1 MAINRVSGPMLFSD
15 LDRQGVDLQFSTN
28 GQPALYLDLTNFRI
42 GVNTSTLTESIT
54 INGNLSAG
62 PVKISGNGIY
72 LTQAAD
78 FTISSYSGNVKIVA
92 PSGVVDFAGTQITNF
107 MQGTGSNDVATRSY
121 VDSKVANV
129 FLPNISSGTTS
140 VVTSTN
146 NILLTVSGT
155 TVATLTNNL
164 LSATN
169 AQVTNLSSGNA
180 QITGGAIT
188 GTPISGSTGSF
199 TTLSASG
206 GITGTL
212 QTASQPNVTGLG
224 TIGTLVA
231 TNFSTGNAQV
241 TGGAISG
248 TPISGSTG
256 SFTTLSAS
264 GGITGTLSTAAQP
277 NITSLGTLIVLNTAN
292 AQITGGSITNT
303 PISGSTGGFTTLSA
317 SGGINNTTIGQTT
330 PAAGSFTTLSATSG
344 ITGTLSTAAQPNVTS
359 LGTLT
364 NLTITGNLTVAG
376 ILATS
381 LNAQS
386 GNIQTTGTVIGT
398 NLQGTL
404 TTAAQPNITSVGT
417 LTSLTVSGGITGST
431 LTGTLQTAA
440 QTNVTSLGTLTG
452 LTVSGVTSITNATQS
467 SGTASGALVVTGGLG
482 VGKNLY
488 VGGDTTITG
497 NLTILGTQNVVN
509 STTLAIVD
517 PVVDIGT
524 GANNAPLTTDD
535 GVDRGIRANY
545 YKGSAKAAFF
555 GFQSSTQCFEYLT
568 DASVTS
574 GVFSG
579 TAGKAMFG
587 ALTLSNATPSTSAT
601 TGTLVSSGGVGI
613 TGNLNVAGITTVNPT
628 QVSGN
633 NLLVKGVADANLFCA
648 NTVTNQIVL
657 GGNTGPVT
665 GAKVTINSTDS
676 ILLPVGDSTQ
686 RPSSP
691 VAGMQRYNSALNA
704 IEFWNGSGWAVYNG
718 TVFTSITDQQ
728 FTGNGVQTTYT
739 LSQASTSAGTIVV
752 VAGAIKTPSVDYTV
766 VGTTLTFT
774 SAPANGAAIDARVI
788 LTTTS
793 VTSITSG
800 YNSIVSDATGL
811 RFYVGTSSTTE
822 VWDFTTAGHFVP
834 KTTNSYNVGASGN
847 LVATVYATN
856 VQGTLTTAAQPNITS
871 VGTLTS
877 LSVTGTVTAGGFSGP
892 LTGTIQTAAQP
903 NITSVGTLTSLVVSG
918 LTNTGSLQ
926 SANVWSTGGSINA
939 SPIGNVTPSTGAFT
953 TLSAS
958 GGITGTL
965 STAAQPNITSVGTL
979 TSLSVTGGI
988 TGSTLTGTLQTAAQ
1002 TNITSVGTLTG
1013 LTVSGS
1019 STFQNASTNFTASNA
1034 GLEIGS
1040 TGASNSPYIDFHSSG
1055 NNIDYDARILASGGN
1070 ASVGYGVLTVTA
1082 ANVTLTGNLLTSAN
1096 GVYNVGTSVNR
1107 FGIFYG
1113 TATTAQ
1119 YADLAENYLADAKY
1133 DAGTVLEFGGE
1144 KEVTI
1149 SSTDMSTRVAGVVST
1164 NPAHLM
1170 NATLTG
1176 EFVTPLALQGRVPM
1190 YVYGPV
1196 RKGDMIVSAGNGY
1209 GRAEE
1214 NPKLGSVIGKALVD
1228 FTGVVGLIEVVVG
1241 RL

>member
-28 GQPALYLDLTNFRI
+28 GQPALYVDLTNFRI

-54 INGNLSAG
+54 VNGNLSAG
-62 PVKISGNGIY
+62 PVKISGTGIY
-72 LTQAAD
+72 LTQPNAV
-78 FTISSYSGNVKIVA
+78 FTISSTSGNVKISA
-92 PSGVVDFAGTQITNF
+92 PGGVVDFNGTQLTNF
-107 MQGTGSNDVATRSY
+107 TPGTGSNDFATRSY
-121 VDSKVANV
+121 VDASVAAVTLSKINLGTSSVTVNSS
-129 FLPNISSGTTS
+129 NIAM
-140 VVTSTN
+140 V
-146 NILLTVSGT
+146 VSGT
-155 TVATLTNNL
+155 TVATLTNNSIAAT
-164 LSATN
+164 SASITN
-169 AQVTNLSSGNA
+169 VSTSNA
-180 QITGGAIT
+180 QITGGAISNA
-188 GTPISGSTGSF
+188 PISGSTGSF

-212 QTASQPNVTGLG
+212 QTAAQPNITSLG
-224 TIGTLVA
+224 TIGSLIA
-231 TNFSTGNAQV
+231 TTAAITNLSTGNAQI
-241 TGGAISG
+241 TGGAVNN
-248 TPISGSTG
+248 TPIGQTTTAAG

-264 GGITGTLSTAAQP
+264 GGITGTLQTAAQP
-277 NITSLGTLIVLNTAN
+277 NITSLGTL
-292 AQITGGSITNT
+292 
-303 PISGSTGGFTTLSA
+303 
-317 SGGINNTTIGQTT
+317 
-330 PAAGSFTTLSATSG
+330 
-344 ITGTLSTAAQPNVTS
+344 
-359 LGTLT
+359 T
-364 NLTITGNLTVAG
+364 NLTISGNLTVAG

-417 LTSLTVSGGITGST
+417 LTTLSVTGGITGST

-440 QTNVTSLGTLTG
+440 QPNVTSLGTLTG
-452 LTVSGVTSITNATQS
+452 LTVSGTQSITNATQS
-467 SGTASGALVVTGGLG
+467 AGTGSGALVVTGGVG
-482 VGKNLY
+482 IGKNLY

-535 GVDRGIRANY
+535 AVDRGIRANY

-555 GFQSSTQCFEYLT
+555 GFQSSTQAFEYLT
-568 DASVTS
+568 DATVSS

-579 TAGKAMFG
+579 TAGKGVFG
-587 ALTLSNATPSTSAT
+587 SLSLSNATPSTSAT

-613 TGNLNVAGITTVNPT
+613 TGNLNVAGLTIINPT
-628 QVSGN
+628 QVAGN
-633 NLLVKGVADANLFCA
+633 DLKVKGSADSILFCA
-648 NTVTNQIVL
+648 NTTTNQIVL
-657 GGNTGPVT
+657 GGNTTPVA

-704 IEFWNGSGWAVYNG
+704 IEFWNGSGWAAYNG

-739 LSQASTSAGTIVV
+739 LSQSSTSAGTIVV
-752 VAGAIKTPSVDYTV
+752 VAGAIKTPAVDYTV

-800 YNSIVSDATGL
+800 YNSLVSDATGL

-822 VWDFTTAGHFVP
+822 VWDINTSGHFVP
-834 KTTNSYNVGASGN
+834 KTTNTYNVGASGA

-856 VQGTLTTAAQPNITS
+856 VQGTLTTAAQPNVTS

-877 LSVTGTVTAGGFSGP
+877 LSVTG
-892 LTGTIQTAAQP
+892 QT
-903 NITSVGTLTSLVVSG
+903 S
-918 LTNTGSLQ
+918 TGSLTT
-926 SANVWSTGGSINA
+926 ANAQITGGAISNAPISGSTGS
-939 SPIGNVTPSTGAFT
+939 FT

-965 STAAQPNITSVGTL
+965 STAAQTS
-979 TSLSVTGGI
+979 
-988 TGSTLTGTLQTAAQ
+988 
-1002 TNITSVGTLTG
+1002 ITSVGTLTG
-1013 LTVSGS
+1013 LTVSGAA
-1019 STFQNASTNFTASNA
+1019 TFQNATTTFSASAA

-1040 TGASNSPYIDFHSSG
+1040 TSGANSPYIDFHSSG
-1055 NNIDYDARILASGGN
+1055 NNIDYDTRILASGGN
-1070 ASVGYGVLTVTA
+1070 ASVGYGSLTVTA
-1082 ANVTLTGNLLTSAN
+1082 ANITISGNLLTSAN

-1107 FGIFYG
+1107 FGTFFG

-1133 DAGTVLEFGGE
+1133 EPGTVLDFGGE

-1149 SSTDMSTRVAGVVST
+1149 SSVNMSTRVAGVVST
-1164 NPAHLM
+1164 RPAHLM

-1176 EFVTPLALQGRVPM
+1176 EHVTPIALQGRVPVL
-1190 YVYGPV
+1190 VYGPV
-1196 RKGDMIVSAGNGY
+1196 QKGDMIVSAGGGY

-1214 NPKLGSVIGKALVD
+1214 NPKLGSVIGKALED
-1228 FTGVVGLIEVVVG
+1228 FTGFMGVIEVVVG